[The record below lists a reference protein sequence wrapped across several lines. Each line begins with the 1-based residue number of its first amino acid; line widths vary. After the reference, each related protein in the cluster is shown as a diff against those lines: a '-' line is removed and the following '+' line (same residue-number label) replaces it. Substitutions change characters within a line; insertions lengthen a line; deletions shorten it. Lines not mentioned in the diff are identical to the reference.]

1 MANNVVLACGSIHQG
16 NRRFSADSRGR
27 QCIFFSLAGLICH
40 HAEMPMNTWN
50 SRTIDKI
57 VVQGDAMYRNALAAV
72 AEFPMQKLCR
82 LMIYQLQLAGPVKL

>member
-1 MANNVVLACGSIHQG
+1 MFCSGCSAQSAPGTKSCHSCGKGS
-16 NRRFSADSRGR
+16 SA
-27 QCIFFSLAGLICH
+27 ATLIAVRIECLC
-40 HAEMPMNTWN
+40 P
-50 SRTIDKI
+50 SVYPFVRTIDKI

>member
-40 HAEMPMNTWN
+40 HAEMPMNMWN

-57 VVQGDAMYRNALAAV
+57 VVQGDAMYRNALADGRI
-72 AEFPMQKLCR
+72 PMQKLCR
-82 LMIYQLQLAGPVKL
+82 LMIYHLQLAGPVKL